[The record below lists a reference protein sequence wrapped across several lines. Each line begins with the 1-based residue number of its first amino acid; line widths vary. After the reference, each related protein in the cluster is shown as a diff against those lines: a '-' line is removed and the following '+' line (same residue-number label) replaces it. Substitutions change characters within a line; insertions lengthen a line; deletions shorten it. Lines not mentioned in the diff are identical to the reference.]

1 MIYLKKWHRGFGAE
15 FPLQPKK
22 SAARFF
28 APHYLSFQA
37 GDFASPHVSRWFK
50 C

>member
-1 MIYLKKWHRGFGAE
+1 MYKQKWHRGFGAK
-15 FPLQPKK
+15 FPLQPEK

-37 GDFASPHVSRWFK
+37 GDFASPHVRRWLK